1 MAKLPMIELD
11 THFTVC
17 AHCDESKNITKG
29 LIALEDVREFEAKR
43 RGITDHVRKF
53 VSHGICRDCK
63 EEVLNAVRDYA
74 PKK

>member
-1 MAKLPMIELD
+1 MIELD

-17 AHCDESKNITKG
+17 THCDESKNITKG

-43 RGITDHVRKF
+43 RGVQDYVRKW
-53 VSHGICRDCK
+53 VTKAPCLSHQVEIA
-63 EEVLNAVRDYA
+63 EAIYDYA

>member
-1 MAKLPMIELD
+1 MKQPFIEHD
-11 THFTVC
+11 TYFSLC
-17 AHCDESKNITKG
+17 AWCDTDKNITKG
-29 LIALEDVREFEAKR
+29 LLALEDVREFEAKR